1 MKKWRRPALA
11 DNNPWPP
18 TARGSIHFGQL
29 GQGSL
34 CQKQD
39 KNNKEKCRWQKAIL
53 LCSACPVYI
62 LSEKKITTTENTCG
76 KKKGWLRLSLLE
88 IWDWSNNFPSL
99 PPLLLIW
106 LLICLNLKPDPPKR
120 GLEGQEN
127 PWRGQMIKRT
137 GSSTYRKYQS
147 SQLKIE
153 KKLTI
158 QRGKE
163 AQMKEMVLV
172 KQRSIWALDWIM
184 SFKCNSKFH
193 QIISNLGWYL
203 ILIHQ
208 YFICVSLVMFRL
220 PNVPLKMMKKCFFK
234 PGAPESTLDL
244 PLVIEDLVIED
255 QHICIIWELGKIL
268 L

>member
-1 MKKWRRPALA
+1 MKKWRRPGLA

-39 KNNKEKCRWQKAIL
+39 KNNKEKCRWQKTIL

-172 KQRSIWALDWIM
+172 EQSCIWALDWIM

-193 QIISNLGWYL
+193 QIIFNLGWYL

-208 YFICVSLVMFRL
+208 YFICVSLSCSDFPMCLSKWWR
-220 PNVPLKMMKKCFFK
+220 NVF
-234 PGAPESTLDL
+234 
-244 PLVIEDLVIED
+244 
-255 QHICIIWELGKIL
+255 
-268 L
+268 

>member
-1 MKKWRRPALA
+1 MKKHCIGRQFWWKSEEDRHWQTTTLDLRPRVGAFTLVSL
-11 DNNPWPP
+11 D
-18 TARGSIHFGQL
+18 RVHFVK
-29 GQGSL
+29 S
-34 CQKQD
+34 KI
-39 KNNKEKCRWQKAIL
+39 KKNKEKCRWQKAIL

-193 QIISNLGWYL
+193 QIIFNLGWYL

-208 YFICVSLVMFRL
+208 YLICVSLVMFRL
-220 PNVPLKMMKKCFFK
+220 PNVPLKMMKKCF
-234 PGAPESTLDL
+234 
-244 PLVIEDLVIED
+244 
-255 QHICIIWELGKIL
+255 
-268 L
+268 